1 MNFKMLA
8 RNTHPRTHDTK
19 MSVFS
24 PPPGTHVPFHSLL
37 KGAACCFQSQANNDE
52 SLETAHP
59 TPLSGSVSRVS
70 Q

>member
-1 MNFKMLA
+1 
-8 RNTHPRTHDTK
+8 

-37 KGAACCFQSQANNDE
+37 EGAACRFQSQANNDE
-52 SLETAHP
+52 SLEKAHP